1 MFTKDFAK
9 QVFKGEKRLMKNRD
23 KKGVVV
29 IKYDELSVKNLYE
42 KFMKLEGVAQYF
54 PTTYPKGRVCDRE
67 YLFNIV
73 NTLHEDVVTELLEY
87 ALEQRYKLNEDFQK
101 KESVMISDH
110 WK

>member
-1 MFTKDFAK
+1 
-9 QVFKGEKRLMKNRD
+9 MKNLN

-54 PTTYPKGRVCDRE
+54 PDSYPKGRVCDRE

-73 NTLHEDVVTELLEY
+73 NTLHEDVVIVLLEY